1 MNGKI
6 IKLMGCSG
14 AGKTTA
20 ARSLLDMAK
29 DVNVYKDVRGKDE
42 AYSTRHVGLD
52 EPVTLLGNYRGANC
66 GGMDTVGS
74 AKEAI
79 ALVGKYAP
87 LGHVVHEGLLQSTY
101 YGAMGTDSLQYGDR
115 YIYALIDTPIELCL
129 ERVVKRREA
138 NGSTNKFNP
147 QLTRDKHVSVKRAW
161 ETARSRGHICVLL
174 DHSQSMYPQLM
185 ELLK

>member
-1 MNGKI
+1 MNKI
-6 IKLMGCSG
+6 IKIMGCSG

-20 ARSLLDMAK
+20 ARSILDTSHDSLALR
-29 DVNVYKDVRGKDE
+29 NANGKDE
-42 AYSTRHVGLD
+42 AYSTLHQGVSG
-52 EPVTLLGNYRGANC
+52 PVYLLGNYRGANC
-66 GGMDTVGS
+66 GGMDTIGS
-74 AKEAI
+74 AAEAI
-79 ALVGKYAP
+79 RLVGKYAS

-115 YIYALIDTPIELCL
+115 YVYALLDTPIELCL
-129 ERVVKRREA
+129 ERVVQRREA

-161 ETARSRGHICVLL
+161 ETARSRGHICVVL
-174 DHSQSMYPQLM
+174 DHTQSMYPQLM